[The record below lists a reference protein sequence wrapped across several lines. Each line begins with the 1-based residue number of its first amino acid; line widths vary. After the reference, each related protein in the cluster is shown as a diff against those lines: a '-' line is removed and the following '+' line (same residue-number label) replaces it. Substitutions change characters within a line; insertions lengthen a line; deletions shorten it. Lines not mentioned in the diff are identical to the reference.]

1 MENIAEEEKTSSTN
15 RSITKRKN
23 KSLTEMKERYFLIK
37 KCERNN
43 STFLGKKTLIRKK
56 IRKISPNKVNEKTNT
71 NENNA
76 NIMLNENIKK
86 KFINIQFNNIKK
98 LCEYII
104 INFSLLFNNKIKDE
118 KNKDKKIYQ
127 IWQCLNILNNKIYYI
142 KKENLFKPE
151 KKELENFIKIKD
163 ILTSLKK
170 NLSEKMAKNLRCIL
184 NNIEN
189 FCIKY
194 SK

>member
-23 KSLTEMKERYFLIK
+23 KSLAEMKEKYFLIK

-76 NIMLNENIKK
+76 NIMLNDNIKK

>member
-1 MENIAEEEKTSSTN
+1 
-15 RSITKRKN
+15 
-23 KSLTEMKERYFLIK
+23 
-37 KCERNN
+37 
-43 STFLGKKTLIRKK
+43 
-56 IRKISPNKVNEKTNT
+56 
-71 NENNA
+71 
-76 NIMLNENIKK
+76 MLNENIKK